1 LTISRIAALTGR
13 PGVGKTTALMRVV
26 ELLRGEGFRVGGFY
40 TRELRETGVRKGF
53 EVVDIQSGETALLAS
68 ASAGPGPRIG
78 RYVVMLSNLE
88 KLGVASLE
96 KSLETC
102 DVLAV
107 DEVGPMELL
116 SDKFVETV
124 EKILRS
130 GKPSV
135 FTVHVSATHPV
146 AKSIRRLAGENLY
159 LLDTVNRDRVPRV
172 VYEVVKKWL
181 RS

>member
-1 LTISRIAALTGR
+1 MTGR
-13 PGVGKTTALMRVV
+13 PGVGKTTALMSVV
-26 ELLRGEGFRVGGFY
+26 ELLRKDGVRVGGFY

-53 EVVDIQSGETALLAS
+53 EVVDIISGETALLAS
-68 ASAGPGPRIG
+68 VSTTPGPRIG
-78 RYVVMLSNLE
+78 RYVVMLDNLE
-88 KLGVASLE
+88 RLGVGSLE
-96 KSLETC
+96 KGLETC

-116 SDKFVETV
+116 SNKFVETV

-130 GKPSV
+130 GKPSI

-146 AKSIRRLAGENLY
+146 AKSVRKLAGENLY
-159 LLDTVNRDRVPRV
+159 LLDTVNRDRVPQV

>member
-1 LTISRIAALTGR
+1 MTGR
-13 PGVGKTTALMRVV
+13 PGVGKTTALMSVV
-26 ELLRGEGFRVGGFY
+26 ELLRKDGVRVGGFY

-53 EVVDIQSGETALLAS
+53 EVVDIISGETALLAS
-68 ASAGPGPRIG
+68 VSTTPGLRIG
-78 RYVVMLSNLE
+78 RYVVMLDNLE
-88 KLGVASLE
+88 RLGVRSLE
-96 KSLETC
+96 KGLETC

-116 SDKFVETV
+116 SNKFVETV

-146 AKSIRRLAGENLY
+146 AKSIRKLAGENLY
-159 LLDTVNRDRVPRV
+159 LLDMVNRDRVPQV
-172 VYEVVKKWL
+172 VYEVVRKWL